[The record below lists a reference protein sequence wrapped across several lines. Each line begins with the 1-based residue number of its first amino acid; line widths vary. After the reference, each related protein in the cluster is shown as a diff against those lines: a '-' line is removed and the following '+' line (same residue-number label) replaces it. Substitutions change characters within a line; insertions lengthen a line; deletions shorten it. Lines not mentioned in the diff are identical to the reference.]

1 MLKVLNYLFLIFL
14 LQVVRITATSQVR
27 SSDLD
32 SLLDQYKNS
41 DPDTNRVRILLQID
55 TIYIFKMVA
64 KNNVFDSGELMAKQ
78 ARALSTSLKF
88 QQGYD
93 EATFLLARNFTRK
106 NDMGSAEALMN
117 DAEGGLKIHLL
128 IILAEHYTFLPGELK
143 ENLDSAYPYIL
154 TALDLSKLINSD
166 YWTNESICILGK
178 YYYARGDFEKG
189 KNCFLQIIQYHHNKH
204 DKKKEA
210 HWWEE
215 LAIYMPDTKDTYADE
230 VNAYESALAMY
241 KELDQ
246 KDDQRS
252 VLENLAYIHQIH
264 KDLNAAEAEMMEAL
278 RLATE
283 TGNKR
288 TFRLT
293 QTLAQINLS
302 KGNYNKSLYY
312 SLEAVKSL
320 NISGEYNFAGSIYFI
335 LAEAY
340 HALGNSNK
348 SLEWYYKSLDNLVA
362 RRDQYL
368 FAICSKIVNVLIET
382 NKNKE
387 ALAFLQK
394 FLKQNKPVRFID
406 KEMAAASMGNCYKAL
421 AKYQLAEK
429 YYLQMI
435 SLDTLAQ
442 EQRIKQMFPDEQ
454 QTSITSS
461 DANLLIGKFYVE
473 RGAYTSAK
481 PYLSKALTAGVFVP
495 PLTQLRDIH
504 FLLFQVDSAQAN
516 YVSAIRHFELSKT
529 LNDSVFNIAKSK
541 QIEELQIKY
550 ETDKKDKD
558 LKLLSSNEKLQ
569 KKELQRS
576 AQVRNFTYAIAIMLL
591 ILTGITYSRY
601 RIKQRANRAL
611 ESTKDEINHKNEV
624 LQQNVREK
632 NKLLEEKD
640 WLVKE
645 IHHRVKNNLQIVIS
659 LLNVQSDYLDNPSAL
674 NAIQESRERM
684 QAIALIH
691 QKLYQ
696 PNYGTLIKMK
706 SYIEEMVGYLG
717 NFADS
722 KKVFFKLNIE
732 DIRLDV
738 SQAVPLGL
746 ILNEA
751 ITNSLKYAFS
761 PNQKGIISI
770 SLQQNGGNQ
779 VTLHVADNGKGFPSN
794 LNFTSN
800 KSLGI
805 QLINLFSEQ
814 LEGELQFESKEGAH
828 VKLIFKPNLPGNST
842 ASSSFTNTAD
852 EDVIES

>member
-1 MLKVLNYLFLIFL
+1 MLKILKYTFFIFL
-14 LQVVRITATSQVR
+14 LQIVSFTATSQVK
-27 SSDLD
+27 SGDLD
-32 SLLDQYKNS
+32 SLLNVYKNS
-41 DPDTNRVRILLQID
+41 ARDTNRVRILLQID
-55 TIYIFKMVA
+55 TIYIFKMAA
-64 KNNVFDSGELMAKQ
+64 KNNIFDSGALMSKQ
-78 ARALSTSLKF
+78 ARDLSRDLQF

-93 EATFLLARNFTRK
+93 EATFLLARNYTRK
-106 NDMGSAEALMN
+106 NYMHPAEALMN
-117 DAEGGLKIHLL
+117 EAEGGLKIHLL
-128 IILAEHYTFLPGELK
+128 IMLAEHYTFLPGELK
-143 ENLDSAYPYIL
+143 ENLDSAFPYISK
-154 TALDLSKLINSD
+154 ALDLSRSIKSD
-166 YWTNESICILGK
+166 YWINESICILGK

-189 KNCFLQIIQYHHNKH
+189 KNCFLQIIQFHHNKG

-215 LAIYMPDTKDTYADE
+215 LGIYMPDTKETYADE
-230 VNAYESALAMY
+230 IYAYQMALARY

-252 VLENLAYIHQIH
+252 VLVGLAYVHQIH
-264 KDLNAAEAEMMEAL
+264 KDLNAAETELMEAL
-278 RLATE
+278 KLATE
-283 TGNKR
+283 TGYKG
-288 TFRLT
+288 TFRIA

-302 KGNYNKSLYY
+302 EGNYNKSLYY

-320 NISGEYNFAGSIYFI
+320 NASGDYNFAGVIYFN

-340 HALGNSNK
+340 HALGNADK
-348 SLEWYYKSLDNLVA
+348 SLEWYYKSLDNLAA

-368 FAICSKIVNVLIET
+368 FAICSKIVNVLLET
-382 NKNKE
+382 NKITE
-387 ALAFLQK
+387 ALAFSQK
-394 FLKQNKPVRFID
+394 FIKQNRPVRFID
-406 KEMAAASMGNCYKAL
+406 QEMTAANMGSCYKAL
-421 AKYQLAEK
+421 GKYELAKK

-442 EQRIKQMFPDEQ
+442 EQRIKQMFPDDQ

-461 DANLLIGKFYVE
+461 DANLLMGKFYLE

-481 PYLSKALTAGVFVP
+481 PYLLKALTAGVFVP

-504 FLLFQVDSAQAN
+504 YLIFQVDSAQNN

-550 ETDKKDKD
+550 ETDKKDKN
-558 LKLLSSNEKLQ
+558 LQLLGSNVKLQ

-576 AQVRNFTYAIAIMLL
+576 AQVRNFTYAMVFMLL
-591 ILTGITYSRY
+591 VLTGIVYSRY
-601 RIKQRANRAL
+601 RLKQKANKAL
-611 ESTKDEINHKNEV
+611 EAKQTEINQQNGI
-624 LQQNVREK
+624 LQQTVKEK
-632 NKLLEEKD
+632 NKLLEEKE

-659 LLNVQSDYLDNPSAL
+659 LLNVQSDYLNNPSAL

-696 PNYGTLIKMK
+696 PNYGTLTKMK

-717 NFADS
+717 NFTDS
-722 KKVFFKLNIE
+722 NKVFFKLDVE
-732 DIRLDV
+732 DVALDV

-761 PNQKGIISI
+761 SGQKGIISI
-770 SLQQNGGNQ
+770 SLHQTHENQ
-779 VTLHVADNGKGFPSN
+779 VRLNVADNGKGFPGDF
-794 LNFTSN
+794 NFSGN

-805 QLINLFSEQ
+805 KLITLFSEQ
-814 LEGELQFESKEGAH
+814 LDARLDIANSNGAQIQLH
-828 VKLIFKPNLPGNST
+828 FKKKLPIHPI
-842 ASSSFTNTAD
+842 SFTDTSDGQSN
-852 EDVIES
+852 

>member
-14 LQVVRITATSQVR
+14 LQILPFIGTSQVK

-32 SLLDQYKNS
+32 SLLNAYKNS
-41 DPDTNRVRILLQID
+41 ARDTNRVRILLQID
-55 TIYIFKMVA
+55 TIYIFKIA
-64 KNNVFDSGELMAKQ
+64 ANNSVFDSGVLMAQ
-78 ARALSTSLKF
+78 EARALSTRLQF

-93 EATFLLARNFTRK
+93 EATFLLARNYTGK
-106 NDMGSAEALMN
+106 NYMRSAEALMN
-117 DAEGGLKIHLL
+117 EAEGGLKIHLL

-154 TALDLSKLINSD
+154 RALDLSKSIKSD

-178 YYYARGDFEKG
+178 YYYTRGDFEKG
-189 KNCFLQIIQYHHNKH
+189 KNCFLQIIQYHHNKG

-215 LAIYMPDTKDTYADE
+215 LAVYMPDTEETYADE
-230 VNAYESALAMY
+230 VYAYQNALARY

-252 VLENLAYIHQIH
+252 LLVNLAYVQQMH
-264 KDLNAAEAEMMEAL
+264 KDINAAESELMEAL

-283 TGNKR
+283 TGYKR
-288 TFRLT
+288 MFKIT
-293 QTLAQINLS
+293 QSLAKINLL

-312 SLEAVKSL
+312 SLEAIKSL
-320 NISGEYNFAGSIYFI
+320 KASGEYNFAGVIYFN

-340 HALGNSNK
+340 QALGNADK

-362 RRDQYL
+362 RKDQYL
-368 FAICSKIVNVLIET
+368 FAICSKIVNVLLET

-387 ALAFLQK
+387 ALAFLQN
-394 FLKQNKPVRFID
+394 FIKQNKPIRYID
-406 KEMAAASMGNCYKAL
+406 QEMTAANMGSCYKAL
-421 AKYQLAEK
+421 GKYVLAEK

-435 SLDTLAQ
+435 SLDSLAQ
-442 EQRIKQMFPDEQ
+442 EQRIKQMFPDDQ

-461 DANLLIGKFYVE
+461 DANLLMGKFYVE
-473 RGAYTSAK
+473 QRAYAFAK
-481 PYLSKALTAGVFVP
+481 PYLLKALTDGVSVS

-504 FLLFQVDSAQAN
+504 FLIFQVDSAQNN

-558 LKLLSSNEKLQ
+558 LRLLSSNQKLQ

-576 AQVRNFTYAIAIMLL
+576 AQVRNFTYAMVAMLL
-591 ILTGITYSRY
+591 ILTGIIYNRY
-601 RIKQRANRAL
+601 RLKQKANRAL
-611 ESTKDEINHKNEV
+611 EAKQTEINQQNGK
-624 LQQNVREK
+624 LQQTVEEK
-632 NKLLEEKD
+632 NKLLEEKE

-717 NFADS
+717 NFTDS
-722 KKVFFKLNIE
+722 NKVFFKLNIE
-732 DIRLDV
+732 DVGLDV

-761 PNQKGIISI
+761 PGQEGIISI
-770 SLQQNGGNQ
+770 SLHQAHENQ
-779 VTLHVADNGKGFPSN
+779 VGLNVADNGKGFPGDF
-794 LNFTSN
+794 NFSAN
-800 KSLGI
+800 KSLGM
-805 QLINLFSEQ
+805 QLITLFSEQ
-814 LEGELQFESKEGAH
+814 LDARLDIANSNGAQIQVH
-828 VKLIFKPNLPGNST
+828 FKRKLPIDPVSYTVVNDGKFS
-842 ASSSFTNTAD
+842 
-852 EDVIES
+852 